1 MEDKIQQLIKELEMR
16 ITLFTELLDNAI
28 EDDRP
33 LWEQTKIKGT
43 ILGFHQS
50 LVLVKLLR

>member
-1 MEDKIQQLIKELEMR
+1 MEDKIQQLIEELEMR
-16 ITLFTELLDNAI
+16 INLFTELLNNAI

>member
-16 ITLFTELLDNAI
+16 INLFTELLDNAI